1 MQQRIWAVLVKT
13 NDNLDQLNIYLPLM
27 LILMENCEVVLI
39 IYRSGDCES
48 SCLKT
53 NPHSFTSHSNPR
65 QMMIMLLLK

>member
-39 IYRSGDCES
+39 IYRSGDC
-48 SCLKT
+48 
-53 NPHSFTSHSNPR
+53 
-65 QMMIMLLLK
+65 

>member
-13 NDNLDQLNIYLPLM
+13 NDNLDQPNIYLPLM

-53 NPHSFTSHSNPR
+53 NPHSFTSHSKPR

>member
-13 NDNLDQLNIYLPLM
+13 NDNLDQLNIYLTLM

-53 NPHSFTSHSNPR
+53 NPHSFTSHSKPR

>member
-1 MQQRIWAVLVKT
+1 MFA
-13 NDNLDQLNIYLPLM
+13 PPM

-39 IYRSGDCES
+39 IYRSGDCKS

>member
-1 MQQRIWAVLVKT
+1 MQQHIWAVLVKT
-13 NDNLDQLNIYLPLM
+13 NDNLDQLNIYLM

>member
-1 MQQRIWAVLVKT
+1 MQQRIWTVLVKT
-13 NDNLDQLNIYLPLM
+13 NDNLDQLNIYLM

-39 IYRSGDCES
+39 IYRTGDCES

-53 NPHSFTSHSNPR
+53 NPHSFTSHSKPR